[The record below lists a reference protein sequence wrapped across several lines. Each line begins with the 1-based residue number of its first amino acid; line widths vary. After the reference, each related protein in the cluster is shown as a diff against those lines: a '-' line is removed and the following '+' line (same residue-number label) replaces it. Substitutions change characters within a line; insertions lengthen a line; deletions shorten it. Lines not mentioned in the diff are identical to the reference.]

1 MLSQRCQQ
9 GCESGAKVRLSCPMG
24 HHHRVAVA
32 AAALVVAL
40 ALSALHACC
49 TASASAAPG
58 SLACN
63 TAISSASPAG
73 ASLQDHFGSSSVPT
87 ARPHDMR
94 KEPTVTG
101 RQRLTLDA
109 HDPAS
114 TCSTSC
120 PCHPLK
126 EGNVAINASS
136 SLRFEEVRDNQR
148 LVRAYLLACGFS
160 SIPRLLALASPTPS
174 HPANP
179 PATATPPTSTP
190 PPSPFNPLS
199 RSSSSLILL
208 SSHPH
213 HRTVVVSLARK
224 QSLCARARAD
234 TTAYHA
240 RDTPRSLCVAG
251 APQLGVARLPLS
263 MTWST

>member
-9 GCESGAKVRLSCPMG
+9 GCESNAKVRLSCPMG
-24 HHHRVAVA
+24 HHHRFAVA

-148 LVRAYLLACGFS
+148 LVRAYLLACARSRCQVALQSVFCENAACQCISQQCCATGLHLWLL
-160 SIPRLLALASPTPS
+160 RLALIR
-174 HPANP
+174 
-179 PATATPPTSTP
+179 
-190 PPSPFNPLS
+190 PLMFQYG
-199 RSSSSLILL
+199 LLYL
-208 SSHPH
+208 SSGISHSDRKVVLPLRRQSVLLH
-213 HRTVVVSLARK
+213 HRGTDLRLF
-224 QSLCARARAD
+224 Q
-234 TTAYHA
+234 
-240 RDTPRSLCVAG
+240 PRWRGKACCDG
-251 APQLGVARLPLS
+251 P
-263 MTWST
+263 